1 MKSLSSYLVAS
12 ALSLLFIFMQKRE
25 SYAQEYKVDFY
36 NAPFIFSLDSTFII
50 NVPSE
55 ISENNVLDFYKKIE
69 SSHDSMVV
77 NSLLAYKKKYNLNDW
92 IYYQLV
98 RQTAQK
104 ISPKQDNYSRY
115 TLYKWYLMCKSGYD
129 ARLGLRDNQII
140 FYIKSNDDISDLPFF
155 HLNSDNYICLNYHDY
170 KLIFNYQETYQI
182 VDVKIP
188 EAKNSFSYKVTRLPD
203 FKPDNYI
210 DKDIGFKYN
219 GKGYHF
225 KLKVNTE
232 VNDIF
237 ANYPIVDY
245 ETYFNIPLSQETYE
259 SIIPF
264 LKRYTAKMP
273 IKKGVDYLMQFTRYA
288 FLYEDD
294 REIHGME
301 KRFAPEQTLINDM
314 SDCDDRAAL
323 FFYLIK
329 EIYDLPMIA
338 LRYPTHVTL
347 AVQFEKPIG
356 QSILYNGNYYTLC
369 EPTPQST
376 KLGIGELS
384 LTHQQQKYEVVYH
397 YEPTLIK
404 K

>member
-55 ISENNVLDFYKKIE
+55 ISENNVLGFYKKIE

-98 RQTAQK
+98 RHTAQA
-104 ISPKQDNYSRY
+104 ISPKQENYSRY

-129 ARLGLRDNQII
+129 ARLGLREKQTI
-140 FYIKSNDDISDLPFF
+140 FYIKSKDDISDLPFF
-155 HLNSDNYICLNYHDY
+155 HLNDDNYVCLNYHDY
-170 KLIFNYQETYQI
+170 KNIFNYQEPYQL

-203 FKPDNYI
+203 FRPDSYV
-210 DKDIGFKYN
+210 DKEIGFKYN
-219 GKGYHF
+219 GKAYHF
-225 KLKVNTE
+225 KLKVNSE

-237 ANYPIVDY
+237 ANYPIVDF
-245 ETYFNIPLSQETYE
+245 ETYFNIPLSKETYE
-259 SIIPF
+259 SIIPY
-264 LKRYTAKMP
+264 LKEYTSKMST
-273 IKKGVDYLMQFTRYA
+273 KKGIDYLMQFTRYS

-294 REIHGME
+294 REIYGAE
-301 KRFAPEQTLINDM
+301 KRFAPEQTLINDI

-323 FFYLIK
+323 FFYLVK

-347 AVQFEKPIG
+347 AVQFDKPIG

-369 EPTPQST
+369 EPTPQDI
-376 KLGIGELS
+376 KLGLGELS
-384 LTHQQQKYEVVYH
+384 LNHQQQKYEIVYH
-397 YEPTLIK
+397 YEPSLIK
-404 K
+404 Q